1 MTGINSKYP
10 NRQGPGGQL
19 YLLYRLHTILIDDDD
34 DDDDEELPEPAPP
47 RRHSKQ
53 KHRKPVTFKMTEQFT
68 QARVD
73 EREKAA

>member
-10 NRQGPGGQL
+10 NHQGPGTL
-19 YLLYRLHTILIDDDD
+19 PPYRLHTILIDDDD
-34 DDDDEELPEPAPP
+34 DDDDELPEPAPP

-53 KHRKPVTFKMTEQFT
+53 KHRKSVTFKMTEQFT